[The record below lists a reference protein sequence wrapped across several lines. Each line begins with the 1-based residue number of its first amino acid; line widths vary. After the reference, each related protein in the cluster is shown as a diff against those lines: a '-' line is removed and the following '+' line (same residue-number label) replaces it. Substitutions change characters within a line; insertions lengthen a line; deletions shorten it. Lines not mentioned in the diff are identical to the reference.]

1 MNEPEDRTVLG
12 MVEEKGFFYRYE
24 GEISQRRQGL
34 RQGAGVRRAERSQDF
49 LCWETLVARF
59 DANGYPK

>member
-1 MNEPEDRTVLG
+1 